1 MKIFRK
7 LILFAAVSTTLLFV
21 ACKDEDDNGNAIF
34 QETCTDGI
42 LNGDET
48 EIDCG
53 GPNCK
58 PCGVAALDF
67 TGTYIQEDQMG
78 RPQINSIF
86 GTEGFR
92 DEFNITIPSE
102 MQANF
107 QERFQFKLTD
117 STGLNPNYTTNVL
130 GLNAEEFTTLLS
142 KDVLWLAQTGVT
154 TYSNG
159 SEILTG
165 RALGDDVMDTTLLWI
180 FGGPDGS
187 ENPGLTN
194 DGVPSNDAP
203 YTTSFPYLVGPF

>member
-1 MKIFRK
+1 MKIVRNI
-7 LILFAAVSTTLLFV
+7 ILFATVSTILFV
-21 ACKDEDDNGNAIF
+21 ACEDADDNGNAIF
-34 QETCTDGI
+34 QETCNDGI

-53 GPNCK
+53 GPDCA

-78 RPQINSIF
+78 RPEINTIF

-92 DEFNITIPSE
+92 DEFNSTIPSE
-102 MQANF
+102 MQGNF
-107 QERFQFKLTD
+107 QERFLFKLTD
-117 STGLNPNYTTNVL
+117 STGLNPNYTTNIL

-154 TYSNG
+154 SYSNG

-187 ENPGLTN
+187 ENPGLISDGVSTN
-194 DGVPSNDAP
+194 DATYS
-203 YTTSFPYLVGPF
+203 TSFPYLAEPF